1 MLNRGFVYTYRVKT
15 VRNTNVVVS
24 ISESKQGPPMQDQG
38 KIVIGSILII
48 KKSPFEIETRKREL
62 YPTKNN

>member
-24 ISESKQGPPMQDQG
+24 ISESKGHRYR
-38 KIVIGSILII
+38 
-48 KKSPFEIETRKREL
+48 TRVKL
-62 YPTKNN
+62 SSVLS